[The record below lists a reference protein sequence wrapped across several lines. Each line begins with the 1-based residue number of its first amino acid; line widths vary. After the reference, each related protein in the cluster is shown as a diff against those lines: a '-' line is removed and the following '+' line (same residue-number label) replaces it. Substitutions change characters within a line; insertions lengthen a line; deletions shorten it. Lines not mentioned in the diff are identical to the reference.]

1 MISQWLPFPCVYTV
15 GLSTSQP
22 GMTVQLPHDSSNSS
36 LNGRP
41 MQLPDSSS
49 MHLPHDSSN
58 SSLTG
63 RPMQLPDSS
72 SIQLPRDSSN
82 SSLTGRPM
90 QLPDSSSVQLLHD
103 STNDS
108 LMGRP
113 VQLPADNS
121 LTSRPLQLPVDS
133 LAGRRMQLPRDTSG
147 SACPP
152 VMAMPLATGG
162 NSDGSPLAGK
172 EQRRWGFGTISCVV
186 CGSQTHKT
194 EVCTERSNKFFF
206 S

>member
-1 MISQWLPFPCVYTV
+1 MLQIVKITVLFVQCVRNSLFMISQWLPFPCVYTV
-15 GLSTSQP
+15 GPSTSQP
-22 GMTVQLPHDSSNSS
+22 GMTVQLPHDSSNTS

-49 MHLPHDSSN
+49 MQLPRDLSN

-63 RPMQLPDSS
+63 RPLQLPDS
-72 SIQLPRDSSN
+72 
-82 SSLTGRPM
+82 T
-90 QLPDSSSVQLLHD
+90 SVQLLHD

-147 SACPP
+147 SVCPP
-152 VMAMPLATGG
+152 VMAMPLPTGG

>member
-1 MISQWLPFPCVYTV
+1 MSICTV
-15 GLSTSQP
+15 GPSTSQP
-22 GMTVQLPHDSSNSS
+22 GMTMQLPHDSSNSS
-36 LNGRP
+36 LSGRP
-41 MQLPDSSS
+41 MQLPSDSSS
-49 MHLPHDSSN
+49 M
-58 SSLTG
+58 
-63 RPMQLPDSS
+63 
-72 SIQLPRDSSN
+72 QLPRDSSN
-82 SSLTGRPM
+82 SSLSGRPM

-103 STNDS
+103 SSNGS
-108 LMGRP
+108 LTGRS

-121 LTSRPLQLPVDS
+121 LTSRPLQLPADS

-152 VMAMPLATGG
+152 VMAMPLPTGG

-194 EVCTERSNKFFF
+194 EVCTERSNRFFF